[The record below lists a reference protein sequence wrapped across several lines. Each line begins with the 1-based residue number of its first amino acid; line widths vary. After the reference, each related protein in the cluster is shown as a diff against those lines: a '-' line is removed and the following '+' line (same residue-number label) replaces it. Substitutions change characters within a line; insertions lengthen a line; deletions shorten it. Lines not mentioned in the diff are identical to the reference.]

1 MPSKNMLPKGQRRK
15 SVKAEYREQRTI
27 AQEKEAE
34 RKAAIEANFGVDP
47 EAEAS
52 EDATEEL
59 GAGEFF
65 SSNDGAMFYTA
76 DFDSGEPTMEERIA
90 TNNFFT
96 TKGATGSK
104 VAEETHEAPR
114 YANPYVD
121 PNAAKK
127 QAAAVPVAER
137 LEADAD
143 GVRMLTV
150 DAIAKGMRLD
160 AYLAKAIPDISRA
173 RVGLLID
180 GGQVTLDGKSAKA
193 SLKLKGGE
201 RIAIKGD
208 PQPKPLHATAEDIPL
223 TVVYE
228 DDDMAVID
236 KPAGMMVHAGA
247 GSTEQNRG
255 TLVNALLY
263 RFGENLSSGSQVEA
277 EDEAGEAGEE
287 NAESAEEAEDFAE
300 EGDEGTAEDGGEG
313 DAEDGFASTVSS
325 SGLRVAGP
333 QLRPG
338 IVHRLDKQTSGLIV
352 VAKNDSAHRKLSEM
366 FASRSLRKSYLAL
379 VHGHIAEDEGTV
391 RLPIARDLVRRI
403 RMTTRRTGPDARH
416 AVSHWQVLER
426 FDTPYGPFTMVAVR
440 IETGRTHQIRVHMQ
454 SAGHPVVG
462 DFLYGAPH
470 RIKPVAV
477 KGERREVPLPELE
490 LERNFLHAAEL
501 GLKHPRT
508 GKVLEL
514 KSELPEELTG
524 FLDRLRGE
532 GQR

>member
-47 EAEAS
+47 EAEGNADS
-52 EDATEEL
+52 EPEL
-59 GAGEFF
+59 EAGELF
-65 SSNDGAMFYTA
+65 SANDGAMFYTA
-76 DFDSGEPTMEERIA
+76 DFADGEPTLEERIA
-90 TNNFFT
+90 TNNWFT

-104 VAEETHEAPR
+104 VAEETHDAPR

-127 QAAAVPVAER
+127 QAAAVPVVEDLA
-137 LEADAD
+137 ADAS
-143 GVRMLTV
+143 GVRTLTV

-201 RIAIKGD
+201 KIAIDGD
-208 PQPKPLHATAEDIPL
+208 PQPKPLKAEAEDIPL

-263 RFGENLSSGSQVEA
+263 RFGKDLSSGSQPMAE
-277 EDEAGEAGEE
+277 EDESEDDD
-287 NAESAEEAEDFAE
+287 ESETE
-300 EGDEGTAEDGGEG
+300 TPLP
-313 DAEDGFASTVSS
+313 TVDP
-325 SGLRVAGP
+325 RMA

-379 VHGHIAEDEGTV
+379 VHGPISDDEGTI

-426 FDTPYGPFTMVAVR
+426 FETPYGPFTLVAVR

-454 SAGHPVVG
+454 AIGHPVVG

-470 RIKPVAV
+470 LIKPIGA
-477 KGERREVPLPELE
+477 KGDVLE

-501 GLKHPRT
+501 DLKHPRT
-508 GKVLEL
+508 GKALSL
-514 KSELPEELTG
+514 RAGLPEDLRT
-524 FLDRLRGE
+524 FLGQLRGK
-532 GQR
+532 

>member
-47 EAEAS
+47 DAAVDVEAA
-52 EDATEEL
+52 EEL
-59 GAGEFF
+59 GAGEHF
-65 SSNDGAMFYTA
+65 STNDGAMFYTA
-76 DFDSGEPTMEERIA
+76 DFNDGEPTLEERIA
-90 TNNFFT
+90 TNNWFT

-104 VAEETHEAPR
+104 VAQETHDPPR
-114 YANPYVD
+114 YSNPYVD
-121 PNAAKK
+121 PLAAKK
-127 QAAAVPVAER
+127 QVAAVPVVEG
-137 LEADAD
+137 LEADAS
-143 GVRMLTV
+143 GVRKLTV
-150 DAIAKGMRLD
+150 DTVAKGMRLD

-180 GGQVTLDGKSAKA
+180 GGQVTLDGKNAKA

-201 RIAIKGD
+201 TIEIVGD

-263 RFGENLSSGSQVEA
+263 RFGGNLSSGSQPEA
-277 EDEAGEAGEE
+277 EEDEGEAD
-287 NAESAEEAEDFAE
+287 NEEADTEFAAFSE
-300 EGDEGTAEDGGEG
+300 P
-313 DAEDGFASTVSS
+313 VSQ
-325 SGLRVAGP
+325 LPAG
-333 QLRPG
+333 QSLRPG

-352 VAKNDSAHRKLSEM
+352 VAKNDSAHRRLSEM

-379 VHGHIAEDEGTV
+379 VHGHIADDEGTV

-416 AVSHWQVLER
+416 AVSHWQVIQR
-426 FDTPYGPFTMVAVR
+426 FDTPYGPFTLVAVR

-454 SAGHPVVG
+454 ALGHPVVG

-470 RIKPVAV
+470 LIKPVGT
-477 KGERREVPLPELE
+477 KGEPLE

-501 GLKHPRT
+501 DLKHPRT
-508 GKVLEL
+508 GEALSL
-514 KSELPEELTG
+514 RSGLPHELTE
-524 FLDRLRGE
+524 FLEKLQG
-532 GQR
+532 